1 MDTNTILLILML
13 LAMFLSLVSIIMV
26 TVFLLKT
33 NSKIKSFSKYLKLY
47 SITSLVDKVMQKDK
61 QYENLDVFYQD
72 YLVKKP
78 ESSLKSDS
86 KKMENANP

>member
-1 MDTNTILLILML
+1 ML